1 MINKRIVE
9 IRKDADMTQQQFADR
24 MGISKNYVN
33 LIENGKKNPGDR
45 LLADICREFDINK
58 EWLYNGTGKKKI
70 DRPEN
75 QELSRFLNDVV
86 ELPSE
91 DFKKRFIK
99 ALSSLNSKDWET
111 LEKIVSELSKED

>member
-1 MINKRIVE
+1 
-9 IRKDADMTQQQFADR
+9 
-24 MGISKNYVN
+24 
-33 LIENGKKNPGDR
+33 
-45 LLADICREFDINK
+45 
-58 EWLYNGTGKKKI
+58 
-70 DRPEN
+70 
-75 QELSRFLNDVV
+75 LSRFLNDVV